1 MEQHQFEGQK
11 IATADATVIRNNYYN
26 ILFYRLQHSFL
37 PDCKFQSKRV
47 IVYFLKCYMLSY
59 CTNIP
64 GAMVLLTFTEPSAIM
79 LLTKSFLN
87 FTQPAKLPDA

>member
-64 GAMVLLTFTEPSAIM
+64 GAMVLLNLYRAISYYA
-79 LLTKSFLN
+79 LDQIFL
-87 FTQPAKLPDA
+87 KLYAACKTS